1 MKQHWVSAWTN
12 QYTHFNNTTS
22 SRAEG
27 GHSFLK
33 AFIRTSTGQLLHV
46 VKSVKRALE
55 LQLSEFHNRNGM
67 ESINHLVRLPTS
79 LSKLNGKISHFALKS
94 VADLFKDAA
103 QSNHT
108 CSGVTRMVNG
118 WPCVHQIIEWET
130 NRQYFQVSDFHPQW
144 RLLEFDPSSYDPD
157 VRFQVLLFFCFF
169 NP

>member
-1 MKQHWVSAWTN
+1 
-12 QYTHFNNTTS
+12 
-22 SRAEG
+22 
-27 GHSFLK
+27 
-33 AFIRTSTGQLLHV
+33 
-46 VKSVKRALE
+46 
-55 LQLSEFHNRNGM
+55 M

-108 CSGVTRMVNG
+108 CSGVTQMVNG